1 MEISKIS
8 IFLHEENL
16 KIEKKK
22 INDVLSL
29 LVPKF
34 IKELMYQGLINNLL
48 LLLKKYYLNKGN
60 SIISE
65 DQTNVVVL
73 FCDICEFEKIVAQE
87 QVNLIRILDSLFRI
101 FDQLCL
107 KNSVQKIETV
117 GKTYMA
123 CAGLKECEMDFKLD
137 RSYSRNCANRVIN
150 LALDMIKYSRH
161 YTWGEKGTPIS
172 LKIGIHNGPVIAG
185 VIGFHKPQFSLI
197 GDTINT
203 TSRVTST
210 SEADK
215 VTISE
220 SVFDIIIK
228 NASEFNLVQRKVEVN
243 I

>member
-1 MEISKIS
+1 M
-8 IFLHEENL
+8 
-16 KIEKKK
+16 
-22 INDVLSL
+22 
-29 LVPKF
+29 
-34 IKELMYQGLINNLL
+34 
-48 LLLKKYYLNKGN
+48 
-60 SIISE
+60 
-65 DQTNVVVL
+65 VL

-87 QVNLIRILDSLFRI
+87 QANLIKLFDSLFRI

-107 KNSVQKIETV
+107 KNNVQKIETV

-123 CAGLKECEMDFKLD
+123 CAGLKECEIDFQLD

-150 LALDMIKYSRH
+150 LALDMMKYARH
-161 YTWGEKGTPIS
+161 YTWGEKGTPIT

-210 SEADK
+210 GEANK

-220 SVFDIIIK
+220 SVYEIISK
-228 NASEFNLVQRKVEVN
+228 NASEFILEMRKVQVN
-243 I
+243 QIFNFDSV

>member
-1 MEISKIS
+1 MIS
-8 IFLHEENL
+8 IIF
-16 KIEKKK
+16 
-22 INDVLSL
+22 INEFSL
-29 LVPKF
+29 YFFF
-34 IKELMYQGLINNLL
+34 I
-48 LLLKKYYLNKGN
+48 GN

-65 DQTNVVVL
+65 DQTNVIVL
-73 FCDICEFEKIVAQE
+73 FCDICEFDKIVAQE
-87 QVNLIRILDSLFRI
+87 QANLIKLLDSLFRI

-107 KNSVQKIETV
+107 KNNVQKIETV

-123 CAGLKECEMDFKLD
+123 CAGLKECEIDFKLD

-150 LALDMIKYSRH
+150 LALDMLKYSRH

-210 SEADK
+210 AEANF
-215 VTISE
+215 VTIS
-220 SVFDIIIK
+220 SSIYDIIRK
-228 NASEFNLVQRKVEVN
+228 NSHEFNSKMRKVQVLIN
-243 I
+243 F